1 MNCMGRRQKVSWTD
15 GKRSD
20 KGTWPLS
27 VTTSTSKIR
36 LTLAKQQDT
45 RKNEVTSFEEKVH
58 EE

>member
-15 GKRSD
+15 GK
-20 KGTWPLS
+20 WPLS
-27 VTTSTSKIR
+27 ATTSTSKIR